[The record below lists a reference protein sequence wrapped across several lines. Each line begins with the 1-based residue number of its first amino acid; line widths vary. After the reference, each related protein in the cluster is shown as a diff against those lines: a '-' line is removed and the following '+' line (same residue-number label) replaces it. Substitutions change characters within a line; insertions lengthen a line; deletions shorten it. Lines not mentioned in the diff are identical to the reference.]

1 MSIRWQDQGCERDQS
16 IIQCPLTDLAQ
27 VKLLAGDRW
36 CQVSGGSGELE
47 GIYLD
52 SGLTNS
58 QIQMSEIV

>member
-1 MSIRWQDQGCERDQS
+1 MKVVREIDRLYSV
-16 IIQCPLTDLAQ
+16 PLTNLAQ
-27 VKLLAGDRW
+27 VKLLAGDQW

-52 SGLTNS
+52 RGLTNS